1 LLVNS
6 DRVTGLRVATYS
18 ALILF
23 FELALIRYTA
33 GYVRVFSFYLNFVLI
48 ATFLG
53 MGVGLLRAD
62 LAAKARWIGPAALLT
77 VAGAVW
83 FFSHTHIVVP
93 ADPNEYVWGI
103 FDGVSARQVPLSV
116 VVVSLFTLCAL
127 FFVPL
132 GALLGEQFKKMPPL
146 TAYAWDIGGSLCG
159 ILAFGVLS
167 SLRAGPMWWF
177 GIGTAVWVVASLD
190 QRRFAAAVALAG
202 AALVMVAGNQSGPR
216 ESWSPYY
223 RIDVKP
229 DGPAYRIDVNGSLHQ
244 IVMDLDSVRA
254 NQFAYT
260 RTARNGYVMPYRWVT
275 SVDTVLIVGSGTG
288 NDIAIALQK
297 GAKHVDAVEIDPVI
311 ADLGKELHKQAPYA
325 DPRVHLHVDDARA
338 FLRRATQKYD
348 LIIFGTLDSQTL
360 LSGMSSVRLD
370 NYVYTVES
378 FASARRRLKETGS
391 LVLYHMSPQPYIG
404 AKIYQMVGEAFGKE
418 PGVAFGNMNLFNLI
432 VVAGEAASRV
442 PPADPAL
449 LNDLRTPYDGAHDN
463 WPYLYLREHTVPGHY
478 WAALFSV
485 ILVAVVLVG
494 GASGRSL
501 AGGADAGM
509 FFMGAGF
516 LLLET
521 KSVTEMSLLFGST
534 WTVNLL
540 VFASILLVVLAANRF
555 VAKGR
560 APRLAM
566 LFSGLFAA
574 LMIAYAIP
582 ASDLLWLGT
591 IGQWT
596 LGGLLVA
603 TPLFFA
609 SMIFSSMF
617 ATRTDTA
624 RALAWNLLGAIA
636 GGVLEY
642 SSMAIGIK
650 GLYVIAALLYAAAF
664 HFPTRRTEDPAVNA
678 QTV

>member
-1 LLVNS
+1 M
-6 DRVTGLRVATYS
+6 
-18 ALILF
+18 
-23 FELALIRYTA
+23 
-33 GYVRVFSFYLNFVLI
+33 RVFSFYLNFVLI

-62 LAAKARWIGPAALLT
+62 LAARTRWIGPVAMLT

-83 FFSHTHIVVP
+83 FFSHTNIVVP
-93 ADPNEYVWGI
+93 ADPNEFVWGI
-103 FDGVSARQVPLSV
+103 FDGVNSRLVPLSV
-116 VVVSLFTLCAL
+116 VVVSLFTICAL
-127 FFVPL
+127 FFIPL
-132 GALLGEQFKKMPPL
+132 GALLGEQFKRMPPL

-159 ILAFGVLS
+159 IAAFGALS
-167 SLRAGPMWWF
+167 ALRAGPAWWF
-177 GIGTAVWVVASLD
+177 GIGAGMWAVASLD
-190 QRRFAAAVALAG
+190 QRRFATAVVLAG
-202 AALVMVAGNQSGPR
+202 AVLVGVSANQRGPR
-216 ESWSPYY
+216 EYWSPYY

-229 DGPAYRIDVNGSLHQ
+229 DGPAFRIDVNGSLHQ
-244 IVMDLDSVRA
+244 IVMDLDSLRA
-254 NQFAYT
+254 NRFAYT
-260 RTARNGYVMPYRWVT
+260 RIVRNGYVMPYRWVT
-275 SVDTVLIVGSGTG
+275 RVDTALVVGAGTG
-288 NDIAIALQK
+288 NDLAILLQQ
-297 GAKHVDAVEIDPVI
+297 GAKHIDAVEIDPVI
-311 ADLGKELHKQAPYA
+311 ADLGQVLHPQKPYD

-378 FASARRRLKETGS
+378 FASARRRLKESGS

-404 AKIYQMVGEAFGKE
+404 AKIYQMVQEAFGKA

-432 VVAGEAASRV
+432 VIAGDAADRV

-485 ILVAVVLVG
+485 VLVALVLVAA
-494 GASGRSL
+494 ASGRSL
-501 AGGADAGM
+501 AGGVDSVM

-540 VFASILLVVLAANRF
+540 VFASILLVVLAANRL
-555 VAKGR
+555 VARGR
-560 APRLAM
+560 APRLAV
-566 LFSGLFAA
+566 LFGGLFATLA
-574 LMIAYAIP
+574 IAFAIP

-603 TPLFFA
+603 APLFFA
-609 SMIFSSMF
+609 SMIFSALF

-624 RALAWNLLGAIA
+624 RALAWNLIGAIA

-642 SSMAIGIK
+642 ASMAIGIK
-650 GLYVIAALLYAAAF
+650 GLYVIAAILYGAAF
-664 HFPTRRTEDPAVNA
+664 LFATRRTLNPLR
-678 QTV
+678 

>member
-1 LLVNS
+1 M
-6 DRVTGLRVATYS
+6 
-18 ALILF
+18 
-23 FELALIRYTA
+23 
-33 GYVRVFSFYLNFVLI
+33 RVFSFYLNFVLI

-62 LAAKARWIGPAALLT
+62 LAARTRWIGPVAMLT

-83 FFSHTHIVVP
+83 FFSHTNIVVP
-93 ADPNEYVWGI
+93 ADPNEFVWGI
-103 FDGVSARQVPLSV
+103 FDGVNSRLVPLSV
-116 VVVSLFTLCAL
+116 VVVSLFTICAL
-127 FFVPL
+127 FFIPL
-132 GALLGEQFKKMPPL
+132 GALLGEQFKRMPPL

-159 ILAFGVLS
+159 IAAFGALS
-167 SLRAGPMWWF
+167 ALRAGPAWWF
-177 GIGTAVWVVASLD
+177 GIGAGMWAVASLD
-190 QRRFAAAVALAG
+190 QRRFATAVVLAG
-202 AALVMVAGNQSGPR
+202 AVLVGVSANQRGPR
-216 ESWSPYY
+216 EYWSPYY

-229 DGPAYRIDVNGSLHQ
+229 DGPAFRIDVNGSLHQ
-244 IVMDLDSVRA
+244 IVMDLDSLRA
-254 NQFAYT
+254 NRFAYT
-260 RTARNGYVMPYRWVT
+260 RIARNGYVMPYRWVT
-275 SVDTVLIVGSGTG
+275 RVDTALVVGAGTG
-288 NDIAIALQK
+288 NDLAILLQQ
-297 GAKHVDAVEIDPVI
+297 GAKHIDAVEIDPVI
-311 ADLGKELHKQAPYA
+311 ADLGQVLHPQKPYD

-378 FASARRRLKETGS
+378 FASARRRLKESGS

-404 AKIYQMVGEAFGKE
+404 AKIYQMVQEAFGKA

-432 VVAGEAASRV
+432 VIAGDAADRV

-485 ILVAVVLVG
+485 VLVALVLVAA
-494 GASGRSL
+494 ASGRSL
-501 AGGADAGM
+501 AGGVDSVM

-540 VFASILLVVLAANRF
+540 VFASILLVVLAANRL
-555 VAKGR
+555 VARGR
-560 APRLAM
+560 APRLAV
-566 LFSGLFAA
+566 LFGGLFATLA
-574 LMIAYAIP
+574 IAFAIP

-603 TPLFFA
+603 APLFFA
-609 SMIFSSMF
+609 SMIFSALF

-624 RALAWNLLGAIA
+624 RALAWNLIGAIA

-642 SSMAIGIK
+642 ASMAIGIK
-650 GLYVIAALLYAAAF
+650 GLYVIAAILYGAAF
-664 HFPTRRTEDPAVNA
+664 LFATRRTLNPLR
-678 QTV
+678 

>member
-1 LLVNS
+1 M
-6 DRVTGLRVATYS
+6 
-18 ALILF
+18 
-23 FELALIRYTA
+23 
-33 GYVRVFSFYLNFVLI
+33 RVFSFYLNFVLI

-62 LAAKARWIGPAALLT
+62 LAARTRWIGPVAMLT

-83 FFSHTHIVVP
+83 FFSHTNIVVP
-93 ADPNEYVWGI
+93 ADPNEFVWGI
-103 FDGVSARQVPLSV
+103 FDGVNSRLVPLSV
-116 VVVSLFTLCAL
+116 VVVSLFTICAL
-127 FFVPL
+127 FFIPL
-132 GALLGEQFKKMPPL
+132 GALLGEQFKRMPPL

-159 ILAFGVLS
+159 IAAFGALS
-167 SLRAGPMWWF
+167 ALRAGPAWWF
-177 GIGTAVWVVASLD
+177 GIGAGMWAVASLD
-190 QRRFAAAVALAG
+190 QRRFATAVVLAG
-202 AALVMVAGNQSGPR
+202 AVLVGVSANQRGPR
-216 ESWSPYY
+216 EYWSPYY

-229 DGPAYRIDVNGSLHQ
+229 DGPAFRIDVNGSLHQ
-244 IVMDLDSVRA
+244 IVMDLDSLRA
-254 NQFAYT
+254 NRFAYT
-260 RTARNGYVMPYRWVT
+260 RIARNGYVMPYRWVT
-275 SVDTVLIVGSGTG
+275 RVDTALVVGAGTG
-288 NDIAIALQK
+288 NDLAILLQQ
-297 GAKHVDAVEIDPVI
+297 GAKHIDAVEIDPVI
-311 ADLGKELHKQAPYA
+311 ADLGQVLHPQKPYD

-378 FASARRRLKETGS
+378 FASARRRLKESGS

-404 AKIYQMVGEAFGKE
+404 AKIYQMVQEAFGKA

-432 VVAGEAASRV
+432 VIAGDAADRV

-485 ILVAVVLVG
+485 VLIALVLVAA
-494 GASGRSL
+494 ASGRSL
-501 AGGADAGM
+501 AGGVDSVM

-540 VFASILLVVLAANRF
+540 VFASILLVVLAANRL
-555 VAKGR
+555 VARGR
-560 APRLAM
+560 APRLAV
-566 LFSGLFAA
+566 LFGGLFATLA
-574 LMIAYAIP
+574 IAFAIP

-603 TPLFFA
+603 APLFFA
-609 SMIFSSMF
+609 SMIFSALF

-624 RALAWNLLGAIA
+624 RALAWNLIGAIA

-642 SSMAIGIK
+642 ASMAIGIK
-650 GLYVIAALLYAAAF
+650 GLYVIAAILYGAAF
-664 HFPTRRTEDPAVNA
+664 LFATRRTLNPLR
-678 QTV
+678 

>member
-1 LLVNS
+1 M
-6 DRVTGLRVATYS
+6 
-18 ALILF
+18 
-23 FELALIRYTA
+23 
-33 GYVRVFSFYLNFVLI
+33 FSFYLNFVLI

-62 LAAKARWIGPAALLT
+62 LAARTRWIGPVAMLT

-83 FFSHTHIVVP
+83 FFSHTNIVVP
-93 ADPNEYVWGI
+93 ADPNEFVWGI
-103 FDGVSARQVPLSV
+103 FDGVNSRLVPLSV
-116 VVVSLFTLCAL
+116 VVVSLFTICAL
-127 FFVPL
+127 FFIPL
-132 GALLGEQFKKMPPL
+132 GALLGEQFKRMPPL

-159 ILAFGVLS
+159 IAAFGALS
-167 SLRAGPMWWF
+167 ALRAGPAWWF
-177 GIGTAVWVVASLD
+177 GIGAGMWAVASLD
-190 QRRFAAAVALAG
+190 QRRFATAVVLAG
-202 AALVMVAGNQSGPR
+202 AVLVGVSANQRGPR
-216 ESWSPYY
+216 EYWSPYY

-229 DGPAYRIDVNGSLHQ
+229 DGPAFRIDVNGSLHQ
-244 IVMDLDSVRA
+244 IVMDLDSLRA
-254 NQFAYT
+254 NRFAYT
-260 RTARNGYVMPYRWVT
+260 RIARNGYVMPYRWVT
-275 SVDTVLIVGSGTG
+275 RVDTALVVGAGTG
-288 NDIAIALQK
+288 NDLAILLQQ
-297 GAKHVDAVEIDPVI
+297 GAKHIDAVEIDPVI
-311 ADLGKELHKQAPYA
+311 ADLGQVLHPQKPYD

-378 FASARRRLKETGS
+378 FASARRRLKESGS

-404 AKIYQMVGEAFGKE
+404 AKIYQMVQEAFGKA

-432 VVAGEAASRV
+432 VIAGDAADRV

-485 ILVAVVLVG
+485 VLIALVLVAA
-494 GASGRSL
+494 ASGRSL
-501 AGGADAGM
+501 AGGVDSVM

-540 VFASILLVVLAANRF
+540 VFASILLVVLAANRL
-555 VAKGR
+555 VARGR
-560 APRLAM
+560 APRLAV
-566 LFSGLFAA
+566 LFGGLFATLA
-574 LMIAYAIP
+574 IAFAIP

-603 TPLFFA
+603 APLFFA
-609 SMIFSSMF
+609 SMIFSALF

-624 RALAWNLLGAIA
+624 RALAWNLIGAIA

-642 SSMAIGIK
+642 ASMAIGIK
-650 GLYVIAALLYAAAF
+650 GLYVIAAILYGAAF
-664 HFPTRRTEDPAVNA
+664 LFATRRTLNPLR
-678 QTV
+678 